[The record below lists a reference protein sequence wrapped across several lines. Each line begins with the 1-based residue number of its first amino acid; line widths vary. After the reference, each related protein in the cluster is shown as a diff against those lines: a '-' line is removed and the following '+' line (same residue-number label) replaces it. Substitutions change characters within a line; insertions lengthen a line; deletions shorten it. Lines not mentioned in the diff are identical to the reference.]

1 MTARPR
7 LVLAGAAAAALLV
20 LPASVGARTQDN
32 PKLLATVGSVG
43 APDAYSI
50 KLVDAAGKNV
60 TQLDPGTYDIEVH
73 DYASLHNFH
82 LFGPG
87 VSQTTDVQ
95 GTASTTWTV
104 TFVNGV
110 YTYQC
115 DPHNT
120 VMHGTFRVGA
130 AAPPPPPKK
139 PVALAARVGPG
150 KTISMRRSSG
160 AKVVTIKAGKAKI
173 TVRDLTK
180 ADNFH
185 LVGPGANARTGV
197 AFKGTRTWALTLR
210 KGLYRFRSDAH
221 PKLKGSF
228 RVT

>member
-1 MTARPR
+1 MTVRPR

-32 PKLLATVGSVG
+32 PKLIATVGTAG
-43 APDAYSI
+43 APDAFSI
-50 KLVDAAGKNV
+50 KLTDANGNNV
-60 TQLDPGTYDIEVH
+60 SQLDPGTYDIEVH
-73 DYASLHNFH
+73 DFASLHNFH
-82 LFGPG
+82 LFGTG
-87 VSQTTDVQ
+87 VSETTDID
-95 GTASTTWTV
+95 GTANTTWTV

-115 DPHNT
+115 DAHNT

-130 AAPPPPPKK
+130 APPPPPK

-150 KTISMRRSSG
+150 KAISFRRSSG

-180 ADNFH
+180 KDNFH
-185 LVGPGANARTGV
+185 LIGPGANAKTGV
-197 AFKGTRTWALTLR
+197 AFKGTKTWALTLR

-221 PKLKGSF
+221 PTLKGSF